1 MQDLAV
7 AGLVVTIKNCAD
19 FDKNIDEEFIKFKGM
34 AQFLKNI
41 EEWVFCN
48 YSEIQEDDYCTLS
61 DCKQSWHFCRFY
73 LLVETVG
80 HAI

>member
-34 AQFLKNI
+34 AQFLINI
-41 EEWVFCN
+41 EEWVFGTR
-48 YSEIQEDDYCTLS
+48 YSTQRSKERCIYVRSQ
-61 DCKQSWHFCRFY
+61 
-73 LLVETVG
+73 
-80 HAI
+80 